1 MKRNLRTI
9 IATITIATFV
19 VLPSLQSTSIN
30 RPTYR
35 FGMIVQSD
43 RNNSTSIVTN

>member
-1 MKRNLRTI
+1 MKKNLRTI
-9 IATITIATFV
+9 IATISINTFL
-19 VLPSLQSTSIN
+19 VLPSFQATSIN

-43 RNNSTSIVTN
+43 RNNSSSININ